1 MTVDRALSVLVHG
14 HSKVGKTTFAN
25 TAPYPR
31 LLLDVEAASR
41 FLQCEKVYWDP
52 MTDAPPAA
60 DGTWDTCIVRV
71 TDFTTALKAY
81 EWLKSGKHPFRSV
94 ILDSISELQVK
105 AQELVAGRNQM
116 KTQDWGSL
124 LAKMAFFSRDLRDLT
139 VQKNPLE
146 AVVIT
151 AMSREVEGVL
161 KPYLQGQIA
170 SQVPYWFDVTSYLFL
185 DQAQDENG
193 NWHVVRKLLTDKNPQ
208 FEAGNRVP
216 GLPIIIENPTIV
228 GMLDTVFPPK
238 APAVQTVKPVPSIV
252 APNTQI
258 VDSSTPPAPPA
269 E

>member
-1 MTVDRALSVLVHG
+1 MTDRALSVLVHG
-14 HSKVGKTTFAN
+14 HAKVGKTTFAN

-52 MTDAPPAA
+52 MSDAPPEA

-81 EWLKSGKHPFRSV
+81 EWLKSGKHPFKSV

-116 KTQDWGSL
+116 KTQDWGTL
-124 LAKMAFFSRDLRDLT
+124 LAKMAFFARDLRDLT

-146 AVVIT
+146 AVVVT
-151 AMSREVEGVL
+151 AMSRDVEGVL

-170 SQVPYWFDVTSYLFL
+170 SQVAYWFDVTSYIFL
-185 DQAQDENG
+185 DQVQDPETG
-193 NWHVVRKLLTDKNPQ
+193 QWVVVRKLLTDKNPQ

-216 GLPIIIENPTIV
+216 GLPIIIENPSIV
-228 GMLDTVFPPK
+228 GMLDTVFPPVAPQVAAVK
-238 APAVQTVKPVPSIV
+238 PAPAIV
-252 APNTQI
+252 APTV